1 LLLVCFGLNV
11 TILFQLQVADKRI
24 YSNSRLHK
32 KFILERRNRLC
43 FCDFS
48 LNNFAWLW
56 LGWQSLVETCFDA
69 FGLGR
74 LLGSLVGLDTVQKIL
89 LTPRGLDVLNTH
101 VNPLLD
107 DSVANL
113 LVDLNTNGTRSHI
126 PDHSSSP
133 MVESER
139 HALVDGGIGL
149 DVHIIADF
157 VGSEV
162 FREGHWSMLSEGLCK
177 EFPRP
182 SPITK
187 GVRHLCVEVAM
198 NYRGE
203 ELASSFLSLPPWISR
218 SESS

>member
-1 LLLVCFGLNV
+1 
-11 TILFQLQVADKRI
+11 
-24 YSNSRLHK
+24 
-32 KFILERRNRLC
+32 
-43 FCDFS
+43 
-48 LNNFAWLW
+48 
-56 LGWQSLVETCFDA
+56 
-69 FGLGR
+69 
-74 LLGSLVGLDTVQKIL
+74 
-89 LTPRGLDVLNTH
+89 VLNTH

-203 ELASSFLSLPPWISR
+203 ERKREIHKPGIFVVGPISIFFLGGALFSLPHRFPPQNIGAGR
-218 SESS
+218 MTPLPQT